1 MHEHT
6 EKKFKILIVDDVPK
20 NIQVAANIL
29 QQEGYQMAFAQNG
42 KAAISQVQSNRFDL
56 ILLDIMMPGMD
67 GFEVCRQLRENPET
81 RNIPI
86 IFLTAKTDAESIL
99 KGFEVGAVDYV
110 TKPFN
115 GSELSARVKTHL
127 SLKRAQEDLLE
138 ANATKDKFFS
148 IIAHDLKNP
157 FNALIGLSKLLL
169 NNYDGF
175 NDVKRK
181 DFVQMIHRSSE
192 QGFKLLE
199 NLLDWSRMQTGKMEW
214 QPHEIDLNIYAFE
227 NISLLNAAA
236 ENKNIRLSSLIAKD
250 TMVYADA
257 NMIRMV
263 IRNLLSNA
271 IKFTPEGGEV
281 TISSRQTDGYEEVT
295 VSDTGI
301 GMSEEDIGKLFRI
314 DVHHSSPG
322 TADEQGTGLG
332 LILCKEFVEKN
343 GGKIWVKSEVGKWS
357 EFKFSAPKKEVRGQG
372 YLLLISPLP
381 LTSYL

>member
-6 EKKFKILIVDDVPK
+6 EKKFRILIVDDVPK

-42 KAAISQVQSNRFDL
+42 KAAISQIQSNRFDL

-86 IFLTAKTDAESIL
+86 IFLTAKTDTESIL

-115 GSELSARVKTHL
+115 GSELSARVRTHL
-127 SLKRAQEDLLE
+127 ALKRAQEDLLE

-169 NNYDGF
+169 NNYDSFG
-175 NDVKRK
+175 DVKRK

-214 QPHEIDLNIYAFE
+214 QPLEIDLNIYAFE

-236 ENKNIRLSSLIAKD
+236 ENKNIRLSSLIARD

-281 TISSRQTDGYEEVT
+281 KIASRSSEGYEEVT

-343 GGKIWVKSEVGKWS
+343 GGKIWVKSEVGKGS
-357 EFKFSAPKKEVRGQG
+357 EFNFSVPKEMRSEK
-372 YLLLISPLP
+372 
-381 LTSYL
+381 